1 MFQKKFLLKVVIPTV
16 VLIGA
21 SQNLL
26 AQSGAVSTA
35 CNPYAQYDCLDD
47 YLGQGFWER
56 LVRYYRLEQGH
67 EVAPADPA
75 APPSRRADFTP
86 AAQTIPPMPFSEWPY
101 GGTPSLGASLPNYV
115 DSPLMVALAPTS
127 FGQWMVTNNIQ
138 TYGWV
143 DVGAN
148 LSTNH
153 VHGGN
158 APAAYD
164 YNPNALDLNQIVQ
177 YIERVPDMVQTDHTD
192 WGFRFSAIYG
202 SDYRY
207 TTSYGLGSDQLLKQ
221 NASNGW
227 DLPMLYVDWYTPF
240 VGKGLNVRVGRYI
253 SVPDIEAQLAPNNYM
268 YSHSMTYTFDNYTN
282 EGVIASYAS
291 DLNWIWQAGLTVGT
305 EATFNH
311 AYETTSNPY
320 PNNPS
325 LGQYNPLYPGSRFRV
340 DPGAN
345 PAVTLCGRY
354 NSDEGKTDLNFCAN
368 GINSGTYGYNNLQWY
383 GVTFYH
389 QLNDQWHVAAEL
401 YNEHQNHVPNALN
414 STVQTIY
421 AHNGSPFAS
430 QFMPYNAPNLAQCAN
445 GSVLTCTASATGLNA
460 YFNYSPT
467 PMDNFSIRPE
477 IYWDPQG
484 QRTGTATTYRNLAFG
499 WQHWV
504 SPQIEFRPE
513 IAYYH
518 AGAAA
523 FNGNPNAN
531 PVIPASKTSQTI
543 LAGDVIFHW

>member
-1 MFQKKFLLKVVIPTV
+1 
-16 VLIGA
+16 
-21 SQNLL
+21 
-26 AQSGAVSTA
+26 
-35 CNPYAQYDCLDD
+35 
-47 YLGQGFWER
+47 
-56 LVRYYRLEQGH
+56 
-67 EVAPADPA
+67 
-75 APPSRRADFTP
+75 
-86 AAQTIPPMPFSEWPY
+86 
-101 GGTPSLGASLPNYV
+101 
-115 DSPLMVALAPTS
+115 
-127 FGQWMVTNNIQ
+127 
-138 TYGWV
+138 
-143 DVGAN
+143 
-148 LSTNH
+148 
-153 VHGGN
+153 
-158 APAAYD
+158 
-164 YNPNALDLNQIVQ
+164 
-177 YIERVPDMVQTDHTD
+177 
-192 WGFRFSAIYG
+192 
-202 SDYRY
+202 
-207 TTSYGLGSDQLLKQ
+207 
-221 NASNGW
+221 
-227 DLPMLYVDWYTPF
+227 
-240 VGKGLNVRVGRYI
+240 
-253 SVPDIEAQLAPNNYM
+253 M
-268 YSHSMTYTFDNYTN
+268 YSHSITYTFDNYTN
-282 EGVIASYAS
+282 EGVATSWQITKNFLFQFNIALGTDTAFWNYGKKETNYAPT
-291 DLNWIWQAGLTVGT
+291 LTINGT
-305 EATFNH
+305 T
-311 AYETTSNPY
+311 YT
-320 PNNPS
+320 
-325 LGQYNPLYPGSRFRV
+325 NPLFPGQTFAK
-340 DPGAN
+340 DPGQKPSYTA
-345 PAVTLCGRY
+345 CGRY
-354 NSDEGKTDLNFCAN
+354 STDNSYDTLYVCADAWN
-368 GINSGTYGYNNLQWY
+368 KGTWGYNNLQWY